1 MKAIFSIIPVTIA
14 VVLLTLFPMV
24 PHHHSGGGRSLVME
38 IGAAAGVQEGRPV
51 SGIPVESAE
60 HEEECIVNARYVLPS
75 QVLHDLYGMENG
87 GDLHHPDCFTL
98 SELSL
103 SFTPE
108 FISSWTLYN
117 TDIFLYPSA
126 PSGLCYGLRAPPY
139 CAA

>member
-1 MKAIFSIIPVTIA
+1 MKAIFSIVPVTIA
-14 VVLLTLFPMV
+14 ILLLTLFPVV
-24 PHHHSGGGRSLVME
+24 PHHHSGGGGSLVME

-75 QVLHDLYGMENG
+75 QLLHDLYGTETG
-87 GDLHHPDCFTL
+87 GDLHHPDCFML
-98 SELSL
+98 SDPLL
-103 SFTPE
+103 FFTPE
-108 FISSWTLYN
+108 VLSSGILYN

-126 PSGLCYGLRAPPY
+126 PSGLCCGLRAPPY